1 MVIVAL
7 YFVVDVSDMLQERF
21 SSKPLATVVE
31 SIIFPVYEI
40 PYPAITICNYNR
52 INWKKVDAAK
62 DKFIPN
68 ANSEINEIFVN
79 LIKAFANIEFGSFDE
94 FIDLKNKTLKDL
106 EHLNLTAVFESVTKL
121 YIARFTTLALHTTS
135 SHRL

>member
-1 MVIVAL
+1 
-7 YFVVDVSDMLQERF
+7 MLQERF

-40 PYPAITICNYNR
+40 PFSAITLCNYNR
-52 INWKKVDAAK
+52 INWKKVDTAK

-68 ANSEINEIFVN
+68 ANNRTNELFIN

-94 FIDLKNKTLKDL
+94 FIDLKNKSLIEL
-106 EHLNLTAVFESVTKL
+106 EHLNLTAVFETVFIFILS
-121 YIARFTTLALHTTS
+121 YQFFDHFI
-135 SHRL
+135 